1 MIDALRARRSV
12 RRYTD
17 RDIEPHVVDQLKE
30 AILRAP
36 SSRGIRPWR
45 FVFVEDPILL
55 GALSQAKTHGASFLA
70 EARLGVVICADESL
84 SDVWIEDCAVA
95 GIIVQLAATTLGL
108 GSCWVQIRL
117 RHDQEGQ
124 SAEECVRD
132 ALGLAPNL
140 RVDSVISIGYPATQL
155 DAIPSEQ
162 LPWDHIEIR

>member
-1 MIDALRARRSV
+1 MFDALSARRSI
-12 RRYTD
+12 RQYTD
-17 RDIEPHVVDQLKE
+17 RDIEPRVIEQLKE

-45 FVFVEDPILL
+45 FVFVEDPALL
-55 GALSQAKTHGASFLA
+55 DVLSRAKTHGASFLA

-84 SDVWIEDCAVA
+84 SVVWIEDCAIA
-95 GIIVQLAATTLGL
+95 GIIVQLAATSLGL

-124 SAEECVRD
+124 CAEERVRD

-140 RVDSVISIGYPATQL
+140 RVDSVISIGYPAKQL
-155 DAIPSEQ
+155 NAIPREQ
-162 LPWDHIEIR
+162 LPWDRIESR